1 MRTRSAGA
9 KEDDELQERFFDAAG
24 RLGEMAPGQRILE
37 AGRLAKLAQAFKECP
52 VMLRTAGVQ
61 EEVTSALF
69 ELARQDDV
77 DGMKQ
82 VLVDYGHA
90 AATTTQEATFL
101 QALRAYGEASPEL
114 QARKKERGEQEAA
127 GGKGQERQ
135 KAAVGK
141 SSLETTKGKGESAQS
156 RWYDDVIEEGATDDE
171 DTLSSGDDGDGR
183 PRGRGASNAAMLARF
198 ALGQPDKVRAQQQA
212 AASGGGG
219 RPLLVSDSGAL
230 DSVGRPE
237 ASESDTASETLTK
250 AKENHRREKELAKYI
265 KRLVKIIGSA
275 AQSKPEKAR
284 QISAIHWLFADDPAH
299 RHKRE
304 AYDEDTK
311 AMQSVY
317 VRSQLRRCYVKNGSS
332 VADVAFDVVQGQ
344 CPASR
349 GVNLRTDGSYKFQRG
364 DLNTH
369 GHLTRTRNEKL
380 DGLIGS
386 GLATSLFA
394 EIVVATVEEQL
405 KADLRDSKIQSEVRY
420 DNGLFA
426 VERILGNLR
435 AMKEDV
441 GVSSEWI
448 GESDANALFLEA
460 ARFYVELAMTG
471 APDPSTP
478 DVLALTP
485 EALKAIIVWIKS
497 ARTISQSSPPAR
509 PSPSQKSPGAK
520 PPKVTFQKGSG
531 SPPREHAKPQ
541 LLQRRALIWAAA
553 QQEGAVTLSKGQL
566 HQLYA
571 ACFGDH
577 AFEDLPSVAML
588 SSGSKQQIREK
599 LQAWV
604 RAARRW
610 KLPIGHAPAA
620 SPAAFVYQ

>member
-9 KEDDELQERFFDAAG
+9 KEDDELQEQFFDAAG
-24 RLGEMAPGQRILE
+24 RLGEMAPGPRILE
-37 AGRLAKLAQAFKECP
+37 AGRLAKQAQTFKECP
-52 VMLRTAGVQ
+52 AMLQTAGVQ

-69 ELARQDDV
+69 EMARQDDV

-90 AATTTQEATFL
+90 AATTTQGAAFL
-101 QALRAYGEASPEL
+101 QALRASPKL
-114 QARKKERGEQEAA
+114 RAREKREEQESA

-135 KAAVGK
+135 KAAAGK
-141 SSLETTKGKGESAQS
+141 SSLETTKGKGEPAQS
-156 RWYDDVIEEGATDDE
+156 PGWCDDVIEEGATDDE
-171 DTLSSGDDGDGR
+171 DTLSSGDDEDR
-183 PRGRGASNAAMLARF
+183 RSQGRGASNAAMLASF
-198 ALGQPDKVRAQQQA
+198 ALGQPEKVRAQQQA

-219 RPLLVSDSGAL
+219 RPLLVSDSEAL
-230 DSVGRPE
+230 DAVGRPE
-237 ASESDTASETLTK
+237 ASEGDTASETLTK
-250 AKENHRREKELAKYI
+250 AKENHRLEKELAKYI
-265 KRLVKIIGSA
+265 KRLVKIISNA

-299 RHKRE
+299 RKKRE
-304 AYDEDTK
+304 DYDEETK

-317 VRSQLRRCYVKNGSS
+317 IRSQLRRCYVKNGASI
-332 VADVAFDVVQGQ
+332 ADVAFNVVQGQ

-349 GVNLRTDGSYKFQRG
+349 GVNLRTDGSYKFQREH
-364 DLNTH
+364 LNTH
-369 GHLTRTRNEKL
+369 GHLTLTRNEKL

-386 GLATSLFA
+386 GLTTSLFA

-405 KADLRDSKIQSEVRY
+405 MADLRDSKIQSEVRY

-426 VERILGNLR
+426 VEQILGNLR

-448 GESDANALFLEA
+448 GERDANALFLEA

-485 EALKAIIVWIKS
+485 EAIKAIIVWIKS

-531 SPPREHAKPQ
+531 SPPRSREHAKPQ

-588 SSGSKQQIREK
+588 SSGNKQRIREK

>member
-1 MRTRSAGA
+1 M
-9 KEDDELQERFFDAAG
+9 
-24 RLGEMAPGQRILE
+24 
-37 AGRLAKLAQAFKECP
+37 
-52 VMLRTAGVQ
+52 
-61 EEVTSALF
+61 
-69 ELARQDDV
+69 
-77 DGMKQ
+77 
-82 VLVDYGHA
+82 
-90 AATTTQEATFL
+90 
-101 QALRAYGEASPEL
+101 
-114 QARKKERGEQEAA
+114 
-127 GGKGQERQ
+127 
-135 KAAVGK
+135 
-141 SSLETTKGKGESAQS
+141 
-156 RWYDDVIEEGATDDE
+156 IEEGATDDE

-198 ALGQPDKVRAQQQA
+198 ALGQPDKVRAQQLA

-237 ASESDTASETLTK
+237 ASAGDTASETLTK
-250 AKENHRREKELAKYI
+250 AKENHRLEKELAKYI

-299 RHKRE
+299 RKKRE
-304 AYDEDTK
+304 AYGEETK

-332 VADVAFDVVQGQ
+332 VVDVAFEVVQGE

-394 EIVVATVEEQL
+394 EIVVATFEEQL
-405 KADLRDSKIQSEVRY
+405 MADLRGSKIQSEVRY

-471 APDPSTP
+471 APDPATP

-531 SPPREHAKPQ
+531 SPPRSREHANPQ

-588 SSGSKQQIREK
+588 SSGNKQQIREK

-610 KLPIGHAPAA
+610 KLPIGHTPAA
-620 SPAAFVYQ
+620 SPAAFVYP